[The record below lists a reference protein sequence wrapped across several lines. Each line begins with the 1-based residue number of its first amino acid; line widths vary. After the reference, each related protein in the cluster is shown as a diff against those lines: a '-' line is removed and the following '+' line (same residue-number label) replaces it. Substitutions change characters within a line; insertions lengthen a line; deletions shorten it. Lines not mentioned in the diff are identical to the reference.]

1 MKNDH
6 IWHNPPGGR
15 RRMVALNGIGSWN
28 NWFGKGVVM
37 AANSRVA
44 SGFFNYHRNSEF
56 LRVYM
61 IKSAVGRFRWG
72 KQSGIF
78 QPGEVVVM
86 PAGVTQLID
95 VDRTGDIMAWILD
108 ERRFHS
114 AGFQHRAFKGITAY
128 DGLMTRLY
136 DEFMRINPERKICEP
151 LCEVI
156 VQSLRRD
163 FFNAA
168 TGGAGAHA
176 EFCSRLDWMLVQVS
190 QHPEEDWTV
199 ERMAGQCGLS
209 TSHFFALTRKCF
221 NASPARLLMHIRMK
235 LASQLLLEPGSSVKQ
250 VAATCGYSRVVSF
263 SRAFKHFY
271 GESASE
277 FRRRQKILAN
287 GEIMN

>member
-6 IWHNPPGGR
+6 VWYYPSGSK
-15 RRMVALNGIGSWN
+15 RRMVALKGIAGWE
-28 NWFGKGVVM
+28 NWFGKGVIM
-37 AANSRVA
+37 AANSRVTA
-44 SGFFNYHRNSEF
+44 GFFNYHRNSEF
-56 LRVYM
+56 LRIYM

-86 PAGVTQLID
+86 PAGVTHLID
-95 VDRTGDIMAWILD
+95 VDRTGDIMAWSLD
-108 ERRFHS
+108 ERRFRP
-114 AGFQHRAFKGITAY
+114 AGFLHRAFNDIAAY
-128 DGLMTRLY
+128 DSLMTRLY
-136 DEFMRINPERKICEP
+136 YEFMRINPERKICEP

-156 VQSLRRD
+156 IQSLRRD

-168 TGGAGAHA
+168 GDGSMAHA
-176 EFCSRLDWMLVQVS
+176 EFCSRLDWMLVQIS

-235 LASQLLLEPGSSVKQ
+235 HASQLLLEPGSSVKQ
-250 VAATCGYSRVVSF
+250 VAATCGYPKVVSF
-263 SRAFKHFY
+263 SRAFKRFY

-277 FRRRQKILAN
+277 FRRRQKTRAN
-287 GEIMN
+287 DEISK